1 MKIGELARLTQ
12 CKVETVRYYEHEGL
26 LPSPAR
32 SEGNFRQYDAVHLE
46 RLRFIRNCR
55 TLDMNLDEIR
65 ALLRLIDSPPE
76 DCGGINEIFDSH
88 ITHVEARIS
97 ELEQLK
103 QTLTSLRERCQ
114 SRHGVEA
121 CGILHGLSEME
132 QSSPVERH
140 THL

>member
-12 CKVETVRYYEHEGL
+12 CKVETIRYYEHEGL
-26 LPSPAR
+26 LPPPAR
-32 SEGNFRQYDAVHLE
+32 SEGNFRQYDASHLE

-55 TLDMNLDEIR
+55 ALDMNLDEIR
-65 ALLRLIDSPPE
+65 SLLGLVDAPSG

-88 ITHVEARIS
+88 IAHVEVRIF

-103 QTLTSLRERCQ
+103 HTLTSLRERCQ
-114 SRHGVEA
+114 SQHGVAA

-132 QSSPVERH
+132 QLPSTERH